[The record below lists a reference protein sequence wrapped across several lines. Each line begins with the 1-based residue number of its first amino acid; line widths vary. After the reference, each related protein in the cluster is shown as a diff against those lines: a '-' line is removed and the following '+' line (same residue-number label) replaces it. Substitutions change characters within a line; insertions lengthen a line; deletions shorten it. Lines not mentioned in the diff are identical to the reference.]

1 MPDADTARSAASFLT
16 SFARKDARKDAGSYG
31 FVPAPPAHIVA
42 L

>member
-1 MPDADTARSAASFLT
+1 MPDADTARSAACFLT
-16 SFARKDARKDAGSYG
+16 SFARKDAGSYG